1 MIQIHLLIIELQIM
15 KDKFINYYMR
25 IAEETANL
33 SYAKRLKV
41 GCIIVKDNRT
51 ISIGYNGSAPGDCN
65 DCEDKLKIDR
75 SDSELITKITEYMR
89 SKYYTFTNHIFDF
102 KIVPHIF
109 HNGAIIDHVSIEPYY
124 DRFNRIDH
132 DIYLLKT
139 KSETIHAEHNAIS
152 KLSKSH
158 ESSEGA
164 SMFITHSPCMECC
177 KNILMSGIKEVYYK
191 TDYRSLEGI
200 AYLNSHGV
208 VVNKI

>member
-1 MIQIHLLIIELQIM
+1 M

-33 SYAKRLKV
+33 SYAKRLRV

-51 ISIGYNGSAPGDCN
+51 ISIGYNGTAPGDDN
-65 DCEDKLKIDR
+65 DCEDRLKLDR

-89 SKYYTFTNHIFDF
+89 LKHYTFANHSFNF

-109 HNGAIIDHVSIEPYY
+109 HNGVIIDHVLVKPFY

-132 DIYLLKT
+132 ELYLLKT
-139 KSETIHAEHNAIS
+139 KSDVIHAEHNAIS
-152 KLSKSH
+152 KLSKSN
-158 ESSEGA
+158 ESSEDA

-177 KNILMSGIKEVYYK
+177 KNILMSGIKEVYYR

-200 AYLNSHGV
+200 AYLRTHGV
-208 VVNKI
+208 YVKKV